1 MNDITSASRLP
12 ALYIPHGGGPC
23 FFMDWNPADVWIG
36 MGEYLRDVA
45 RQVGQTPKAIL
56 VISAHWEETEF
67 TLQTAQQPDLLFDY
81 YGFPPHTYQITYP
94 TRNDAQL
101 MARIGQLTAQAGI
114 TLNHDEARGYD
125 HGVFIPLKLIYPD
138 ADFPVAQLSLKKG
151 LDPAEHIRLGQ
162 ALAPLRD
169 EGVLIIGSGMSFHN
183 MKALMGRGVNLA
195 GQAHNFSHDFDDWLK
210 ATATEVSSAE
220 RVDRLIHWNQA
231 PAARDAHPREEH
243 LIPLMVVAGAA
254 GGDAGAVTYSQTLP
268 HINAAISGYQF
279 G

>member
-1 MNDITSASRLP
+1 
-12 ALYIPHGGGPC
+12 
-23 FFMDWNPADVWIG
+23 MDWNPPDVWTG

-45 RQVGQTPKAIL
+45 RQVGQKPKAIL
-56 VISAHWEETEF
+56 VISAHWEEAEF
-67 TLQTAQQPDLLFDY
+67 TLQTSQQPDLLFDY

-94 TRNDAQL
+94 THNDARL
-101 MARIGQLTAQAGI
+101 IARIGQLTAQAGI
-114 TLNHDEARGYD
+114 ALNHDATRGYD

-138 ADFPVAQLSLKKG
+138 ADIPVAQLSLKKG

-195 GQAHNFSHDFDDWLK
+195 GQAHNFSHDFDDWLQ
-210 ATATEVSSAE
+210 ATATKVAPSDRIE
-220 RVDRLIHWNQA
+220 RLTYWSRA
-231 PAARDAHPREEH
+231 PSARDAHPREEH

-254 GGDAGAVTYSQTLP
+254 GDDKGAATYSQTLP

>member
-1 MNDITSASRLP
+1 MTRMP
-12 ALYIPHGGGPC
+12 TLYIPHGGGPC
-23 FFMDWNPADVWIG
+23 FFMDWNPADVWTG

-45 RQVGQTPKAIL
+45 RQVGQKPKAIL
-56 VISAHWEETEF
+56 VISAHWEEAEF

-94 TRNDAQL
+94 THNDAQL

-114 TLNHDEARGYD
+114 TLNHDDTRGYD

-138 ADFPVAQLSLKKG
+138 ADIPVAQLSLKKG

-195 GQAHNFSHDFDDWLK
+195 GQAHNFSHDFDNWLK
-210 ATATEVSSAE
+210 TTATEAAPLQ
-220 RVDRLIHWNQA
+220 RIQNLTHWTQA

-254 GGDAGAVTYSQTLP
+254 GEDKGTATYSQTLP